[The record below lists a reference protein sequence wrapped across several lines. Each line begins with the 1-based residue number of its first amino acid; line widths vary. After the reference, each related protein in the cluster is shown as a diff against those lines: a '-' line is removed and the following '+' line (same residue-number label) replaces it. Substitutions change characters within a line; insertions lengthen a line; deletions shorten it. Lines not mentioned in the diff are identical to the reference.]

1 VLNWDDLKFF
11 LAVCRAG
18 SIRAAAQGLGVNHA
32 TVSRRINNFEAS
44 LGERVFD
51 RTQQGY
57 VRTRLGDEIF
67 EEASY
72 LEERLS
78 SIDRKIVG
86 KDENLEGEVRVT
98 MPDLLGQ
105 HLLMEG
111 IVAFCRQYPLID
123 IQISGTVKLL
133 NLANR
138 EADVA
143 FRICDTPPEYL
154 IGRRLAYIHR
164 ACYIAR
170 EFENKLTDSSWLAR
184 QKLIGWTD
192 KYQRPIGVL
201 ASAYP
206 RFDVQHK
213 ISNGDFQ
220 LKACESGLGISVL
233 PCLIGDVNESLVRVP
248 PYVTEKKFELW
259 VLSHPDLRKN
269 AKIQAFVRFMTD
281 YVLDKKSLIEGEEY
295 KKNWLA

>member
-1 VLNWDDLKFF
+1 MNWDDLKFF
-11 LAVCRAG
+11 LAVCREG
-18 SIRAAAQGLGVNHA
+18 SIRSAAVVLKVNHA
-32 TVSRRINNFEAS
+32 TVSRRINNFEKS
-44 LGERVFD
+44 LGERLFE
-51 RTQQGY
+51 RTPQGY
-57 VRTRLGDEIF
+57 RRTRLGDEIF

-78 SIDRKIVG
+78 SIDRKILA
-86 KDENLEGEVRVT
+86 KDENLVGEVRVT

-111 IVAFCRQYPLID
+111 ISAFCHKYPQID
-123 IQISGTVKLL
+123 VHILGTVKLL

-143 FRICDTPPEYL
+143 FRICDEPPEYL

-170 EFENKLTDSSWLAR
+170 KYQHHLKDPCWLP
-184 QKLIGWTD
+184 QQNLIGWTD
-192 KYQRPIGVL
+192 RYQRPIGAL
-201 ASAYP
+201 ATAYP
-206 RFDVQHK
+206 KFHVRHK

-220 LKACESGLGISVL
+220 LKACVAGLGISVL
-233 PCLIGDVNESLVRVP
+233 PCLIGDQHDELIRIP
-248 PYVTEKKFELW
+248 PYVTENEFELW
-259 VLSHPDLRKN
+259 ILSHPDLRKN

-281 YVLDKKSLIEGEEY
+281 FVFNKRALIEGETYDKAE
-295 KKNWLA
+295 